1 MALTCGTFI
10 PIFGLMIVS
19 GRPRQFDEGEVL
31 RRIGETF
38 REHGYDGASFEQL
51 VADSGLSR
59 SSLYNA
65 FGGKEA
71 LYEKALD
78 VYVRDEL
85 DGFLA
90 TLEQG
95 DGGADLLRGFVE
107 TWREPYIPNSK
118 GCLFGKLL
126 MENAG
131 SGGMVRQESIVTR
144 TLHRYWKGFTSL
156 VSRVKRRKKKQ
167 ELSDSELGA
176 VMLAMLFGVMVLAR
190 NGRNKAIVDEVTE
203 GAKKVIGID

>member
-1 MALTCGTFI
+1 M
-10 PIFGLMIVS
+10 S
-19 GRPRQFDEGEVL
+19 GRPRQFDEDDVL

-38 REHGYDGASFEQL
+38 REHGYDGASFDQL

-71 LYEKALD
+71 LFEKALD
-78 VYVRDEL
+78 LYVRNEL

-90 TLEQG
+90 TLECG
-95 DGGADLLRGFVE
+95 DGEADLLRGFVE
-107 TWREPYIPNSK
+107 TWREPFVPSNK

-126 MENAG
+126 MENAA
-131 SGGMVRQESIVTR
+131 SGGEVRQECVVGR
-144 TLHRYWKGFTSL
+144 TLKRYWQGFVSL

-167 ELSDSELGA
+167 ELTDSELGA
-176 VMLAMLFGVMVLAR
+176 VMLAMLFGIMVLAR
-190 NGRNKAIVDEVTE
+190 NGRNQEIVDEVTE